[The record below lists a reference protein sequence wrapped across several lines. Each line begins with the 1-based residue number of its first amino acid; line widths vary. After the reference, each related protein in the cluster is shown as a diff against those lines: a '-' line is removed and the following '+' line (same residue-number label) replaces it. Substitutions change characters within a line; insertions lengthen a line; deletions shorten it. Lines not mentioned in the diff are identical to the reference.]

1 MIYRELTKLRKEI
14 TRLSQE
20 NKALKTALTESDS
33 QQLSQSLGELAK
45 LKEIYHNL
53 IDDNQKL
60 RRDYQQLITEQQHL
74 NKSYLAQ
81 LRRL

>member
-1 MIYRELTKLRKEI
+1 MIYRELTRLRKEI

-20 NKALKTALTESDS
+20 NRALKMALPEPDS

-45 LKEIYHNL
+45 LQEIYHSL
-53 IDDNQKL
+53 IDENQKL
-60 RRDYQQLITEQQHL
+60 RRDYKQLIAEQQHL

>member
-1 MIYRELTKLRKEI
+1 MIYRELTRLRKEI

-20 NKALKTALTESDS
+20 NRALKMALPEPDS

-45 LKEIYHNL
+45 LQEIYHSL
-53 IDDNQKL
+53 IDENQKL
-60 RRDYQQLITEQQHL
+60 RRDYQHLIAEQQHL

>member
-20 NKALKTALTESDS
+20 NKALKTALTEPDS
-33 QQLSQSLGELAK
+33 QQLSQSLGELTK
-45 LKEIYHNL
+45 LKEIYHSL
-53 IDDNQKL
+53 IDENQKL

>member
-45 LKEIYHNL
+45 LQEIYHSL
-53 IDDNQKL
+53 IDENQKL
-60 RRDYQQLITEQQHL
+60 RRE
-74 NKSYLAQ
+74 YLAQ

>member
-1 MIYRELTKLRKEI
+1 MIYRELTRLRKEI

-20 NKALKTALTESDS
+20 NKALKMALPEPDS

-45 LKEIYHNL
+45 LQEIYHSL
-53 IDDNQKL
+53 IDENQKL
-60 RRDYQQLITEQQHL
+60 RRDYQQLIAEQQHL

>member
-1 MIYRELTKLRKEI
+1 MIYRELTRLRKEI

-20 NKALKTALTESDS
+20 NRALKMALPEPDS

-45 LKEIYHNL
+45 LQEIYHSL
-53 IDDNQKL
+53 IDENQKL
-60 RRDYQQLITEQQHL
+60 RRDYQQLIAEQQHL

>member
-1 MIYRELTKLRKEI
+1 MIYRELTRLRKEM

-20 NKALKTALTESDS
+20 NRALKMALPEPDS

-45 LKEIYHNL
+45 LQEIYHSL
-53 IDDNQKL
+53 IDENQKL
-60 RRDYQQLITEQQHL
+60 RRDYQQLIAEQQHL